1 MPTRSVGKPTL
12 SVGFV
17 DADRPATPSYQME
30 RMNMSG
36 DDRIQQFKT
45 MAEADPNNELG
56 HFSLGKAYLE
66 AGRFDD
72 AVVPLKRALEINPR
86 MSKAHQLLAD
96 AHDRAG
102 NRETAIKT
110 LEQGVMV
117 ADEQGEFKTRDSMAK
132 QLAAWDVTV
141 PLFAKVRTPSGAATG
156 STAAVKGFQCS
167 RCGRPSGKMEK
178 PPMKGK
184 LGTKVFE
191 NVCAGCW
198 SEWIPMGTKVINEL
212 GLVLMSPSGSQAYD
226 QHMLEFLQLEER

>member
-1 MPTRSVGKPTL
+1 
-12 SVGFV
+12 
-17 DADRPATPSYQME
+17 
-30 RMNMSG
+30 MNG

-72 AVVPLKRALEINPR
+72 AIAPLGRALEINPR

-96 AHDRAG
+96 AYDRGG
-102 NRETAIKT
+102 NRAEAIKT
-110 LEQGVMV
+110 LEEGVTT

-132 QLAAWDVTV
+132 QLTAWDVTV
-141 PLFAKVRTPSGAATG
+141 PVFAKASVPSAAASG
-156 STAAVKGFQCS
+156 SSTATTGFQCS
-167 RCGRPSGKMEK
+167 RCGRPTGKMDK
-178 PPMKGK
+178 PPMKGA
-184 LGTKVFE
+184 LGTKIYD

-212 GLVLMSPSGSQAYD
+212 GLVLMSPSGSETYD
-226 QHMLEFLQLEER
+226 QYMVEFLQLEER

>member
-1 MPTRSVGKPTL
+1 MSV
-12 SVGFV
+12 
-17 DADRPATPSYQME
+17 DE
-30 RMNMSG
+30 
-36 DDRIQQFKT
+36 RIQQFKT

-72 AVVPLKRALEINPR
+72 GVAPLMRALEINPR

-96 AHDRAG
+96 AYDRAG
-102 NRETAIKT
+102 KRETAIKT
-110 LEQGVMV
+110 LEQGVTV
-117 ADEQGEFKTRDSMAK
+117 ADEQGEFKTRDAMAK
-132 QLAAWDVTV
+132 QLEAWDATV
-141 PLFAKVRTPSGAATG
+141 PAFAKKATPSGAATG
-156 STAAVKGFQCS
+156 STAATAGFQCS
-167 RCGRPSGKMEK
+167 RCGRPSGKMDK

-212 GLVLMSPSGSQAYD
+212 ALVLMSPSGSQTYD
-226 QHMLEFLQLEER
+226 EHMVEFLQLEER